1 MTLTRRTIL
10 SLVLSCLPVGGAL
23 AQAPFPSGT
32 IKIVVPFGAG
42 TGLDVVARGYAER
55 LADRLEAGNI
65 GINQMCPSLPDMPIG
80 GVKDSGYGYEGGRA
94 GIEAFLH
101 FKLVSTTY

>member
-1 MTLTRRTIL
+1 MAVSSRCRTT
-10 SLVLSCLPVGGAL
+10 VGR
-23 AQAPFPSGT
+23 S
-32 IKIVVPFGAG
+32 
-42 TGLDVVARGYAER
+42 VASAAR
-55 LADRLEAGNI
+55 L
-65 GINQMCPSLPDMPIG
+65 PSLPDMPIG